1 MPSYA
6 FRPFTRRCRI
16 LDTLVA
22 MLYGRYA
29 LSCVIGCLPIEV
41 TGQLSV
47 VNGLDV
53 EKTIETEYDRWVR
66 LLDLRIYDKLMNLS
80 GSPGLPS
87 PRALSTRAKLSP

>member
-6 FRPFTRRCRI
+6 FRPLTRRCRI

-29 LSCVIGCLPIEV
+29 LSWVIGCLPIEV

-53 EKTIETEYDRWVR
+53 EKTIEADYDRWVR
-66 LLDLRIYDKLMNLS
+66 PPTCQMQLAHIIS
-80 GSPGLPS
+80 FQPCSQ
-87 PRALSTRAKLSP
+87 A